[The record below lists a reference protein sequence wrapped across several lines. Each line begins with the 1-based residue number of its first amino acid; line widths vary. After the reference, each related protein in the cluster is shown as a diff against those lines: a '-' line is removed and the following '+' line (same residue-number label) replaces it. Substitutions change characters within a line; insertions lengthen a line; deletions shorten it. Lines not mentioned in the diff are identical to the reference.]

1 MTQTE
6 VLFNGRWLRLCRR
19 GKWEY
24 AERTNPGGAVLVV
37 ALTGDDRVLLVE
49 QWREAIGMRTI
60 EMPAG
65 LIGDEPGAAG
75 EHAIEAARRELAEE
89 TGYDCGR
96 VVYGFAG
103 PSSAGMSTETIAFVR
118 AYDLVR
124 TGAGGGTSDEDIT
137 VHEIPRGDVARWL
150 IDKAANGWSVDPKV
164 FAGLYLL
171 EHGEALF
178 GDGTIKPSPPAS
190 PGERV
195 G

>member
-24 AERTNPGGAVLVV
+24 AERTNPGGAVVVV
-37 ALTGDDRVLLVE
+37 ALTPDDKVLIVE
-49 QWREAIGMRTI
+49 QWREAIGARAI

-75 EHAIEAARRELAEE
+75 EHAVEAARRELLEE
-89 TGYDCGR
+89 TGYACDR
-96 VVYGFAG
+96 VDYYFAG

-124 TGAGGGTSDEDIT
+124 VHAGGGTSDEDIT
-137 VHEIPRGDVARWL
+137 VHEVPRAQAARWVL
-150 IDKAANGWSVDPKV
+150 DKAAQGCSVDPKV

-178 GDGTIKPSPPAS
+178 GDLQPSPPT
-190 PGERV
+190 PLGERV